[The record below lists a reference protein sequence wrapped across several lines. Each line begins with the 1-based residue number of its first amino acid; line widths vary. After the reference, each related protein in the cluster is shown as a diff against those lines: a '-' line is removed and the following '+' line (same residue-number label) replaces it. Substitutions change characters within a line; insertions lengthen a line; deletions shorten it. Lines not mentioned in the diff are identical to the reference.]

1 MADATAGV
9 SKTYSIMGSALHNHM
24 VTITADMFSM
34 LKAGM
39 MISTTSTA
47 GGSPSHMHGIM
58 VVCA

>member
-9 SKTYSIMGSALHNHM
+9 NKTYSIMGSALHDHM

-39 MISTTSTA
+39 MISTTSTP
-47 GGSPSHMHGIM
+47 GGSGPHTHGIL